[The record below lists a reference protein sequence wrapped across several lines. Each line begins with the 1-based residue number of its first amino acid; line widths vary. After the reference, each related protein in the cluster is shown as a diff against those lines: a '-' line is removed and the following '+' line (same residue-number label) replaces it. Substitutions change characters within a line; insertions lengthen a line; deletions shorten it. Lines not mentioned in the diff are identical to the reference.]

1 LNFFEHQSLA
11 RRNSRVMVVLFL
23 LSVMAIVLAVD
34 LAVGLVYLVTGD
46 TPAGAGF
53 AGVPRG
59 AFATGALVTIGIIAA
74 VSLWNIIGLA
84 GGGAKVAR
92 MLGGRKVAP
101 DTREPLERR
110 FLNIVEEMAIA
121 SGVRVPEAWV
131 VDGEKGINAFSA
143 GWTVSGAVVGVTRGT
158 LERLTRDELQGVI
171 AHEFSHI
178 LNGDMG
184 LNIRM
189 LGVLAG
195 IVAIGSIGSFLMRAA
210 GQADDIRG
218 AAPLFASGLA
228 LFIIGYAGLF
238 FARLIKSA
246 VSRQR
251 EFLADASSV
260 QFTRNPDGIAG
271 ALDQIRASPGGAL
284 IRGRYAE
291 DMSHL
296 FFGQGIEVTLSAL
309 FDTHPPVD
317 ERIRRVNPRF
327 QPSTYRKARAAAPE
341 VQRGEKA
348 PPAGRRAGDIA
359 QLVGALIPEKLSYA
373 ERLLAQIPAALRED
387 LRNAEGAAA
396 AVIALLLADQE
407 EVRRLQLE
415 ALVAAAPV
423 ALGERVSR
431 AREHTRDLGLAFH
444 LPVIDLALSA
454 LKTASE
460 PAKKELVAA
469 LEAVINADRR
479 VTVHE
484 FVLTLVL
491 GQLWRKPK
499 PARADK
505 RITDLK
511 PQAGTL
517 LALLA
522 HAGTRADPSAEALQ
536 KALRAGAEAMAID
549 VPATTD
555 FAPAAISAALEALN
569 TLAPLQKALIVKGL
583 FAAVTADG
591 TIRIVEAELM
601 RLVGAVLD
609 CPLPPLLEEA
619 ELVA

>member
-1 LNFFEHQSLA
+1 
-11 RRNSRVMVVLFL
+11 MVVLFL

-46 TPAGAGF
+46 APAGAGL

-59 AFATGALVTIGIIAA
+59 AFAAGALVTIGIIAA

-131 VDGEKGINAFSA
+131 MDGEKGINAFAA
-143 GWTVSGAVVGVTRGT
+143 GWTVSGAVVSVTRGT

-171 AHEFSHI
+171 GHEFSHI

-189 LGVLAG
+189 IGVLAG
-195 IVAIGSIGSFLMRAA
+195 IVAIGSIGSFLMRMA
-210 GQADDIRG
+210 GEADDIRG
-218 AAPLFASGLA
+218 AAPLLAAGLA

-238 FARLIKSA
+238 FARLIKAA

-341 VQRGEKA
+341 VQRGETA

-373 ERLLAQIPAALRED
+373 ERLNWKKRFLRLGLQPTFETRLVAVRRKENRLEASLVNQISRKEMRIAIDQVIVEQGSVPMDQVYFD
-387 LRNAEGAAA
+387 LRNQSANDG
-396 AVIALLLADQE
+396 VTDLDALAK
-407 EVRRLQLE
+407 
-415 ALVAAAPV
+415 AAPQPRLRQTGFELHRIGD
-423 ALGERVSR
+423 AVSSR
-431 AREHTRDLGLAFH
+431 N
-444 LPVIDLALSA
+444 I
-454 LKTASE
+454 
-460 PAKKELVAA
+460 
-469 LEAVINADRR
+469 
-479 VTVHE
+479 
-484 FVLTLVL
+484 
-491 GQLWRKPK
+491 
-499 PARADK
+499 
-505 RITDLK
+505 
-511 PQAGTL
+511 
-517 LALLA
+517 
-522 HAGTRADPSAEALQ
+522 HA
-536 KALRAGAEAMAID
+536 
-549 VPATTD
+549 
-555 FAPAAISAALEALN
+555 
-569 TLAPLQKALIVKGL
+569 
-583 FAAVTADG
+583 
-591 TIRIVEAELM
+591 
-601 RLVGAVLD
+601 AVLD
-609 CPLPPLLEEA
+609 AMRICSAL
-619 ELVA
+619 

>member
-46 TPAGAGF
+46 APAGAGF

-110 FLNIVEEMAIA
+110 FLNILEEMAIA

-171 AHEFSHI
+171 GHEFSHI
-178 LNGDMG
+178 VNGDMG

-341 VQRGEKA
+341 VQRGETA

-431 AREHTRDLGLAFH
+431 AREHSRDLGLAFH